1 MANAIQ
7 DFTHWRANSGI
18 PDPGGLWGPKD
29 QAPVDWMSGMPGTPT
44 YQSSYDPSMALLPKF
59 EAYQKANDQGYDA
72 FKSMAL
78 RRGKSDWASLA
89 DTQQDMQA
97 QDQLNK
103 AVQSG
108 NANTANAESQLSM
121 QGGLSSG
128 ARERAAEAGGLATTA
143 AEQGINRTAGQNKL
157 QISMNDEQNRMSELG
172 QLPGMESTRAGQ
184 WEGVNQV
191 DQANQIGAGKE
202 KNQFLQNLYN
212 QQMTAWAAGKQ
223 AQATAA
229 SGGGGKGG
237 K

>member
-1 MANAIQ
+1 MPAI
-7 DFTHWRANSGI
+7 TG
-18 PDPGGLWGPKD
+18 PGGKPITND
-29 QAPVDWMSGMPGTPT
+29 ESDWHAGMPGAPAFTPV
-44 YQSSYDPSMALLPKF
+44 YDAGSMSMLPKY
-59 EAYQKANDQGYDA
+59 EAYLKANSAGYDA
-72 FKSMAL
+72 FRKMAL

-103 AVQSG
+103 AVQTG

-128 ARERAAEAGGLATTA
+128 ARERAVEAGGLATTA

-172 QLPGMESTRAGQ
+172 QLPGIESTRASQ
-184 WEGVNQV
+184 WEGVNQN
-191 DQANQIGAGKE
+191 DTANEIGENNALNAYK
-202 KNQFLQNLYN
+202 QNLYG
-212 QQMTAWAAGKQ
+212 QQMQAWASGKQ

-229 SGGGGKGG
+229 AGK